1 MKGDY
6 DDTSGGRGTPFIRIV
21 TVVSLLF
28 FAHSTDAAEVSDW
41 AGLNGVT
48 ENISFT
54 GDITAEGLPKTI
66 NSGTDVQIVDG
77 GGFSLMGA
85 SGYSIKKRRGRSLRL
100 KISVPLRPEHPKIT
114 ITLMMMRAKPFIKK

>member
-6 DDTSGGRGTPFIRIV
+6 DDTSGERGAPFIRIA
-21 TVVSLLF
+21 TVVSLPF

-66 NSGTDVQIVDG
+66 NSGADVQIVDG
-77 GGFSLMGA
+77 GGFFLTGA
-85 SGYSIKKRRGRSLRL
+85 SGYSIKKRRGRSTVLMRRRYSLLRH
-100 KISVPLRPEHPKIT
+100 SP
-114 ITLMMMRAKPFIKK
+114 